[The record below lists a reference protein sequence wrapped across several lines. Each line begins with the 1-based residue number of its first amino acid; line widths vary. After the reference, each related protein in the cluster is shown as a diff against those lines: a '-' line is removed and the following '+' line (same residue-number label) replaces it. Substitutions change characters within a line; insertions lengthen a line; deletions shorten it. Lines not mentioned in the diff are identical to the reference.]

1 MNGSGVPG
9 TPSADPPRLEV
20 FADVD
25 ALPADARALLGDA
38 VFAGAAWW
46 RCVQQAAMPP
56 GSTPCFVLCRIA
68 GRPVALLPLRRTAAS
83 GLESLTTPY
92 TCRYAPALAPDVP
105 AACLIALLRFC
116 RGTAVTRLEAL
127 DGHMAATL
135 TQTARSAGQ
144 RVLRFA
150 HFGNWHQTVA
160 GMDWPSYLASR
171 PGALRETV
179 RRRLRRAERQSDTR
193 LTVIDGP
200 EGLEAGIA
208 AYDQV
213 YARSWKD
220 PEPFP
225 AFNAALMRT
234 LAPGGTL
241 RLALWHVGDQPVAAQ
256 FWVVEHGRATVLKL
270 AHDEAFK
277 PLSPGT
283 VLTALMLR
291 RLLEQEHVAEID
303 FGRGDD
309 AYKQGWA
316 AHRRQYF
323 GLLLVD
329 PRCPSAWPVLARHA
343 LGRLRAWVSPGEASM
358 RSAE

>member
-1 MNGSGVPG
+1 M
-9 TPSADPPRLEV
+9 
-20 FADVD
+20 
-25 ALPADARALLGDA
+25 PA
-38 VFAGAAWW
+38 
-46 RCVQQAAMPP
+46 
-56 GSTPCFVLCRIA
+56 GSTACFVLCRIA
-68 GRPVALLPLRRTAAS
+68 GQPVALLPLRRTAAG

-92 TCRYAPALAPDVP
+92 TCRYAPALAPGAP
-105 AACLIALLRFC
+105 AACLTSLLRIC
-116 RGTAVTRLEAL
+116 RTTAVTRLEAL
-127 DGHMAATL
+127 DGDMADTL
-135 TQTARSAGQ
+135 THAARSAGL

-150 HFGNWHQTVA
+150 HFGNWHQEVA
-160 GMDWPSYLASR
+160 GLDWPDYLASR

-179 RRRLRRAERQSDTR
+179 RRRLRRAERQADAR

-213 YARSWKD
+213 YARSWKE

-225 AFNAALMRT
+225 AFNAALMRA

-256 FWVVEHGRATVLKL
+256 FWVMERGRATVLKL

-309 AYKQGWA
+309 PYKQGWA
-316 AHRRQYF
+316 GQRRQHF

-329 PRCPSAWPVLARHA
+329 SRRPSAWPVLVRHA
-343 LGRLRAWVSPGEASM
+343 LGRLRAWVSPAGGSKLSE
-358 RSAE
+358 R